1 MFSMMT
7 KKLRQLIKLFHVG
20 ITGLSEDME
29 DFMLEH
35 DDHYFH
41 NKTKFW
47 SSFWRACV
55 GMWSEGIDLSE
66 KQMEIIEREYNK
78 VKKERMEQ
86 LK

>member
-1 MFSMMT
+1 MILT
-7 KKLRQLIKLFHVG
+7 KKLSNLIVAFNIG
-20 ITGLSEDME
+20 MTGLSEDME
-29 DFMLEH
+29 DFMFEQ

-55 GMWSEGIDLSE
+55 GMFSEGIDLSD

-86 LK
+86 YDD